1 MFNNALVSCFN
12 PFHIQEVLE
21 KMALKDAR
29 ASSINGLDPEVSKAG
44 NEFQEI
50 YYFDYWNM

>member
-1 MFNNALVSCFN
+1 MLYASCFN